1 MTSILKK
8 VLDTIFLLRVPLLVP
23 VWTVLILGWI
33 TGSPDA
39 RIGELVL
46 SKILW
51 LNIVGFSLLVAAIY
65 VVNQIQDIESDRIN
79 GKLFI
84 LPQGLISIPFAWTIA
99 VLCTAAG
106 LAVAYVQSMWMFAV
120 FLSGA
125 VMGVFYNLPPAVL
138 KNRAVGGV
146 TANIIGHGII
156 TYLAGW
162 LAAKSGQ
169 TITWE
174 LFSVGLLSSL
184 AAGFANGAV
193 FLASTIPD
201 APGDSQAGKR
211 TFCVAY
217 GARATAFCAMFLCL
231 FALVFSFFIENHFW
245 VMALPAALS
254 LWVFIKFAIN
264 TKRENAFHSFKWPV
278 VLLSTFVTLFVP
290 IYGLLIIFT
299 LVTSRFYYKWRFNI
313 EYPTFSSK

>member
-1 MTSILKK
+1 MAPVLKK
-8 VLDTIFLLRVPLLVP
+8 ILDTVFLLRVPLLVP

-33 TGSPDA
+33 TGNPNA
-39 RIGELVL
+39 RIFELAG
-46 SKILW
+46 SKALW
-51 LNIVGFSLLVAAIY
+51 INIAGFSLIVASIY

-84 LPQGLISIPFAWTIA
+84 LPGGLISIPFAWTIA
-99 VLCTAAG
+99 VLCTAGG
-106 LAVAYVQSMWMFAV
+106 LAIAYAQSMWMFVV

-138 KNRAVGGV
+138 KNRALGGV
-146 TANIIGHGII
+146 SANIIGHGII
-156 TYLAGW
+156 TYLVGW
-162 LAAKSGQ
+162 FAVKSGQ
-169 TITWE
+169 TVTWE
-174 LFSVGLLSSL
+174 LLGTGLLSSL

-201 APGDSQAGKR
+201 APGDRQAGKR

-217 GARATAFCAMFLCL
+217 GVRSTAFCAMFLCL
-231 FALVFSFFIENHFW
+231 AALIFSFFIENHFW

-254 LWVFIKFAIN
+254 LVIFIRFAVN

-290 IYGLLIIFT
+290 IYGALIIFT
-299 LVTSRFYYKWRFNI
+299 LVTSRLYYKWRFNI
-313 EYPTFSSK
+313 EYPTFSAK

>member
-1 MTSILKK
+1 MTPVFKKILDA
-8 VLDTIFLLRVPLLVP
+8 VFLLRVPLLVP

-33 TGSPDA
+33 TGNPDA
-39 RIGELVL
+39 HIGDIIG
-46 SKILW
+46 SKTLW
-51 LNIVGFSLLVAAIY
+51 VNIVGFSLLVASIY

-106 LAVAYVQSMWMFAV
+106 LAVAYAQSMWMFAV

-125 VMGVFYNLPPAVL
+125 VMGIFYNLPPAVL

-156 TYLAGW
+156 TYLVGW

-169 TITWE
+169 TVTWE

-201 APGDSQAGKR
+201 APGDSQAGKK

-217 GARATAFCAMFLCL
+217 GARSTALCALFLCL
-231 FALVFSFFIENHFW
+231 FALISSLFIENHRW

-254 LWVFIKFAIN
+254 LWIFIKFALN

-290 IYGLLIIFT
+290 IYGALIIFT
-299 LVTSRFYYKWRFNI
+299 LVTSRLYYKWRFNI
-313 EYPTFSSK
+313 DYPTFSAK

>member
-1 MTSILKK
+1 MTPAFKKIL
-8 VLDTIFLLRVPLLVP
+8 DAIFLLRVPLLVP

-33 TGSPDA
+33 TGNPDA
-39 RIGELVL
+39 RMGELMV
-46 SKILW
+46 SKALW
-51 LNIVGFSLLVAAIY
+51 INIVGFSLLVAAIY

-84 LPQGLISIPFAWTIA
+84 LPQGLISIPAAWTIA
-99 VLCTAAG
+99 ALCTAGG
-106 LAVAYVQSMWMFAV
+106 LAIACAQSMWMFAV

-125 VMGVFYNLPPAVL
+125 VMGVFYNLPPANL

-146 TANIIGHGII
+146 SANIIGHGII
-156 TYLAGW
+156 TYLVGW

-169 TITWE
+169 HVTFE
-174 LFSVGLLSSL
+174 LVGTGVLSSL

-201 APGDSQAGKR
+201 APGDSQAGKK

-217 GARATAFCAMFLCL
+217 GARATAFGALFLCL
-231 FALVFSFFIENHFW
+231 LAFIFSFFIEYNFW
-245 VMALPAALS
+245 VMALPTALS
-254 LWVFIKFAIN
+254 LWVFIRFAMN

-290 IYGLLIIFT
+290 VYGALIIFT